1 MGFAGPQG
9 PQRLPLTRVD
19 PHTTDPVSTMPFDF
33 AQVLIFM
40 LVAIGFVLVALTL
53 SRLVAP
59 RVLNADK
66 GEIYECGERPIG
78 DAWFNFNPRFY
89 IIALVFVVF
98 DVEVALTFPI
108 AVVFKA
114 WKEQG
119 AGLIALAELLVF
131 LVILAAGLAYV
142 WKKRDLEWI
151 KTVTGGPWAAA
162 NQSQKGPAR
171 RAAWEPR

>member
-1 MGFAGPQG
+1 
-9 PQRLPLTRVD
+9 
-19 PHTTDPVSTMPFDF
+19 MPFDF

-40 LVAIGFVLVALTL
+40 LVAIGFVIAALTL

-59 RVLNADK
+59 RFDTADK

-89 IIALVFVVF
+89 IIALIFVVF

-114 WKEQG
+114 WKEHSVG
-119 AGLIALAELLVF
+119 IVALGELLIF
-131 LVILAAGLAYV
+131 LVVLAVGLAYV
-142 WKKRDLEWI
+142 WKKRDLEWV

-162 NQSQKGPAR
+162 HSTSDKEPAR